1 MLKKLLL
8 CSLWIISLSYTSV
21 NAQTII
27 EQLGGAKTD
36 FVFYSG
42 EFLLDVDQQYIV
54 PKQYVVAVEEG
65 GASQTSINL
74 DFSSKDKARA
84 VIFDKKTARHLR
96 FYLKLYDD
104 KNNLLHEFGGLYGT
118 EKWLPSMQQYFY
130 SIDITDIPILLLN
143 KVGKIDVYFQKHL
156 KGAN

>member
-84 VIFDKKTARHLR
+84 VIFDKKNGEA
-96 FYLKLYDD
+96 LKVLF
-104 KNNLLHEFGGLYGT
+104 E
-118 EKWLPSMQQYFY
+118 
-130 SIDITDIPILLLN
+130 I
-143 KVGKIDVYFQKHL
+143 V
-156 KGAN
+156 